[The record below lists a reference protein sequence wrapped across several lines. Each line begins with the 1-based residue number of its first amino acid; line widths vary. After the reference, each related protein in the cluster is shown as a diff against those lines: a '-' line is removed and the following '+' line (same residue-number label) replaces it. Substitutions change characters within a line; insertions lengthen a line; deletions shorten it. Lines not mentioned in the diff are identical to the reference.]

1 MTDIVVVGGG
11 IVGASTCY
19 YARQMG
25 ASCTLL
31 ERDGVASHAS
41 GYAFGGLHPRVAANP
56 ESEMTRFAMESFEE
70 HRRLHDELE
79 SETEQLS
86 TWRPRTSISLA
97 WNETEANLFQQ
108 LAVADSSSSEWLDA
122 NRLHQLEPRISSSA
136 LGGLMTNDSAEV
148 DAKVLTESL
157 VRVSAPQLRFAE
169 VVDIDSVNDRI
180 RGVRTRQGEI
190 IEGDTFVFAMGPWS
204 NQAFEWLGLNCEVMP
219 LKGQILRL
227 KIAGPV
233 FQHSFST
240 AGNYMS
246 TKPDGLL
253 WIGTT
258 EEDVGFDETSTN
270 YGRSAIM
277 KVLQR
282 MLPNSSNVSVVR
294 QTACLRPITSD
305 GELILGNV
313 ASTRNALVGTGG
325 GRKGILYGPLMGKY
339 LTDQVLATARSET
352 WSTLLPDRF
361 VDTS

>member
-19 YARQMG
+19 YARQRG
-25 ASCTLL
+25 ATCTLI
-31 ERDGVASHAS
+31 ERDDVASHAS
-41 GYAFGGLHPRVAANP
+41 GYAFGGLHPRLVATSD
-56 ESEMTRFAMESFEE
+56 SEMTQFALTSFEE

-79 SETEQLS
+79 SETEQES

-97 WNETEANLFQQ
+97 WNETEANLLQQ
-108 LAVADSSSSEWLDA
+108 LAVADSSSSEWLGA
-122 NRLHQLEPRISSSA
+122 KQLLELEPRISSSA

-148 DAKVLTESL
+148 DAKELTESL
-157 VRVSAPQLRFAE
+157 VRISAPHVRSAE
-169 VVDIDSVNDRI
+169 VVGINCVNDRI
-180 RGVRTRQGEI
+180 EGVRTRNGEI
-190 IEGDTFVFAMGPWS
+190 IEGDSFVFAMGPWS

-258 EEDVGFDETSTN
+258 EEDVGFDETPTH
-270 YGRSAIM
+270 YGRSTIM

-282 MLPNSSNVSVVR
+282 MLPNSSNFSVVR

-339 LTDQVLATARSET
+339 LTDQALATARSET
-352 WSTLLPDRF
+352 WSPLSPNRF